1 MLEGTKYVRYVEVP
15 LRETSAPK
23 WKELTINTGA
33 AQSTLEDI
41 KLAERAGGYA
51 YQEDTALGNT
61 TRNRFIYWKTNHNV
75 LELTEESLDV
85 NLVGNKLRLRF
96 QHTPLLEGVSIF
108 ETRNCLVVLAATIAS
123 VHRISFPHP
132 RVLKPDPR
140 FHTTSSGRSVFFDA
154 SAVLLRDYH
163 VLNHAG
169 LGTTLSHNS
178 CSWLGVNGEAIF
190 VLGTNTAS
198 LFVVSIDPL
207 EAGGKVSSMEIRK
220 SVSVSRFLTGILPTS
235 MRSDEAS
242 LSLVCHQAD
251 DDIFI
256 FALSKDLRIRQW
268 SYRNQDLLAECSVM
282 DHWPS
287 TRSTFR
293 LTGRHSCMVKAVD
306 PSGAVYLGVYA
317 CFPEGNQFFVF
328 HPFQPHG
335 GGYRLALLTKVRA
348 PENDLVDFCLSGSS
362 LWTLWV
368 NQNDEP
374 LICMLNI
381 DRPNSPSG
389 TWASVHLQ
397 PNIPPEKVTMPAAL
411 DAREFYLEKIF
422 GQNTFSYNTL
432 SKALSMYSRRG
443 EVTSTSIDFGCHTL
457 RDDIVAA
464 VEAEMHTSAV
474 EVELGDQEYVNL
486 AMKCWGKFYNTCTQY
501 HEVGLK
507 PLGLFVDPS
516 TGMTALIRRD
526 HVSLLRPCEWQ
537 EGCILSEE
545 LSPWYTGEPDRGV
558 LTLLSCLKMLNGCL
572 TSDMLVEFAQGL
584 YHMEDVQCLS
594 RKVVDQLLSGEHRTA
609 VNRIIDT
616 VRSAV
621 LFLRELVD
629 SMDLALVNLTVT
641 NAEDFPFDSWSLLF
655 GSATGCDFVATCLH
669 QIMKFRFIFCQNLL
683 LLQGLVVAA
692 GRTRND
698 LGRQLDFISTVIPET
713 QRLVRAY
720 YVALWATET
729 EGNPVSSV
737 LEGGISRMSLS
748 SRSDGFGIISQN
760 TQQPSLIRLFL
771 RDGGGELVRRQLSAK
786 YQLEVSQIWETILP
800 SYISTTGQL
809 VWPLTDEYAFPKSL
823 LDLGQHLQL
832 QEYARLLGDWCC
844 NNWETRTFL
853 LATSLL
859 GCNEH
864 HKACM
869 LFQKLAHGHVPREPY
884 IQQQIERM
892 VSGDSAQTLSRIPLY
907 FLRVIKAFEQARC
920 PECII
925 TLADMALK
933 CTPRD
938 DPNVPVLWS
947 LLFKCQLELSHVTEA
962 YHAMIQNPNSD
973 HRSNCLRQIV
983 VVLYERQQL
992 STFVTFPFK
1001 GVESEVISILEASAR
1016 ATDLIGHH
1024 YYDVLYAMHVK
1035 RSRYRRAASA
1045 MYEQGLRLHLEVP
1058 GTRSLKR
1065 QELCLLTA
1073 INCLLLVKPEDAWI
1087 AMPVLVG
1094 SPPDRSPKRDS
1105 AGEEVPQP
1113 STKKVGVI
1121 QVEDIRSKLS
1131 LVRAWLLLIESGQE
1145 GLGMPLTPDE
1155 TVLLL
1160 VACGHFNVAI
1170 RICQQFSMKLDP
1182 VFEGV
1187 VQQCMKSVQIQSVQG
1202 ARTINPQW
1210 IIENPKAVLDIPG
1223 QAWLLLQ
1230 HYLQQYER
1238 EPGTTRYHR
1247 LVASKLLC
1255 NGYTLPAWLSAS
1267 YKLRDAPELLRLLI
1281 AYRRFEEA
1289 TDVSVEY
1296 IDAVLGNGK
1305 EYFGLSTALHASSPP
1320 VWLPHTTFDRLLV
1333 VLKSMP
1339 QTESQ
1344 HQKLSH
1350 KLRDYF
1356 KVLERVSLTM
1366 RRV

>member
-1 MLEGTKYVRYVEVP
+1 MRFAEVP

-51 YQEDTALGNT
+51 YQEDPTLGNT

-108 ETRNCLVVLAATIAS
+108 ETRNHLVVLAATIAS

-132 RVLKPDPR
+132 RVLKPDPGSR
-140 FHTTSSGRSVFFDA
+140 FHASSSGRSVFFDA
-154 SAVLLRDYH
+154 SAALLRDYH

-178 CSWLGVNGEAIF
+178 CSWLGANGEAIF
-190 VLGTNTAS
+190 VLGTNTSS

-220 SVSVSRFLTGILPTS
+220 SVSVSSFLSGILPTS

-287 TRSTFR
+287 SKSTCR
-293 LTGRHSCMVKAVD
+293 LTGRHSCMVKATD
-306 PSGAVYLGVYA
+306 PSGSVYLGVYG

-328 HPFQPHG
+328 QPNQPHG
-335 GGYRLALLTKVRA
+335 GGYSLSLRTKVRA
-348 PENDLVDFCLSGSS
+348 PENDLVDFCLSGSA

-368 NQNDEP
+368 KQNDEP
-374 LICMLNI
+374 LVCMMNTEA
-381 DRPNSPSG
+381 PNSPNG
-389 TWASVHLQ
+389 TWAGVHLQ
-397 PNIPPEKVTMPAAL
+397 PNVPSEKVTMPAAL

-432 SKALSMYSRRG
+432 SKALGMYSRRG
-443 EVTSTSIDFGCHTL
+443 EAASTNADFGCHTL

-464 VEAEMHTSAV
+464 VEAEIHTSAV

-486 AMKCWGKFYNTCTQY
+486 AMKCWGKFYYTCTQY

-537 EGCILSEE
+537 ESCILSEE
-545 LSPWYTGEPDRGV
+545 LSPWYTEAPNEGV
-558 LTLLSCLKMLNGCL
+558 HSLLCSLKMLNACL
-572 TSDMLVEFAQGL
+572 TPDMLIEFAQGL
-584 YHMEDVQCLS
+584 YHMEDVQSLS
-594 RKVVDQLLSGEHRTA
+594 NKVVTQLLSVEYRTD
-609 VNRIIDT
+609 VNKITDT
-616 VRSAV
+616 VRSSFP
-621 LFLRELVD
+621 FLKELVD
-629 SMDLALVNLTVT
+629 SMDLVLTNLC
-641 NAEDFPFDSWSLLF
+641 AKSPEGFHFDTWSLLF

-669 QIMKFRFIFCQNLL
+669 QMMQFRFTFCQNLL
-683 LLQGLVVAA
+683 LLEGLVIAA
-692 GRTRND
+692 GQMRND
-698 LGRQLDFISTVIPET
+698 LSRQLDFISKIVPET
-713 QRLVRAY
+713 QKLVRAY

-729 EGNPVSSV
+729 EANPVSSV

-771 RDGGGELVRRQLSAK
+771 RDGGGELVRRQLSGK
-786 YQLEVSQIWETILP
+786 YQLEVSQIWADILP
-800 SYISTTGQL
+800 SYISTTAQL
-809 VWPLTDEYAFPKSL
+809 IWPLSDDYAFPKSL

-832 QEYARLLGDWCC
+832 QEYARLLGDWSH

-869 LFQKLAHGHVPREPY
+869 LFQKLAYRRIPTEPY
-884 IQQQIERM
+884 IQQQVGRM
-892 VSGDSAQTLSRIPLY
+892 TGADSGQKLSLLPLY

-925 TLADMALK
+925 TLAEVALK
-933 CTPRD
+933 CTPKN

-947 LLFKCQLELSHVTEA
+947 LLFKCQLELGHMTEA
-962 YHAMIQNPNSD
+962 YHAMVQNPDSD
-973 HRSNCLRQIV
+973 HRSTCLRQIV

-1001 GVESEVISILEASAR
+1001 GVESEVIGILEGCAR
-1016 ATDLIGHH
+1016 GTDLVGHH

-1045 MYEQGLRLHLEVP
+1045 MYEHGLRLHHEVP

-1065 QELCLLTA
+1065 QELCLLAA

-1087 AMPVLVG
+1087 AMPVLTG
-1094 SPPDRSPKRDS
+1094 SSPDRSPKRDS
-1105 AGEEVPQP
+1105 TGEEVLQQ

-1121 QVEDIRSKLS
+1121 QVEDVRRKLS

-1145 GLGMPLTPDE
+1145 GVGMPLSPDE

-1160 VACGHFNVAI
+1160 VACGHFDVAI
-1170 RICQQFSMKLDP
+1170 RICQQFSMKLDC

-1187 VQQCMKSVQIQSVQG
+1187 VQQCMKYMPVQSVQG

-1230 HYLQQYER
+1230 HYLKQHER

-1255 NGYTLPAWLSAS
+1255 NGYTLPAWLSSS

-1281 AYRRFEEA
+1281 AYRRLEEA
-1289 TDVSVEY
+1289 TDLSVEY

-1305 EYFGLSTALHASSPP
+1305 EYFGLSTALHGTSPP

-1333 VLKSMP
+1333 VLKSTP
-1339 QTESQ
+1339 QMENQ
-1344 HQKLSH
+1344 HQKLSQ

-1356 KVLERVSLTM
+1356 KVLERVSLAM